1 MEIKDLIYYYT
12 RYCGVISI
20 QVDSD
25 WSYNYNASST
35 RKVIGI
41 GLYDYHR
48 HKDFDGDVH
57 IKVKQDTDKQYFIDV
72 YYPNTT
78 IIRSKCSSVK
88 TICFPC

>member
-1 MEIKDLIYYYT
+1 MEIKDLIYYYS

-25 WSYNYNASST
+25 WSYNYNTPAST
-35 RKVIGI
+35 KVLGM

-57 IKVKQDTDKQYFIDV
+57 IKVKQDANKQYFIDV
-72 YYPNTT
+72 YYPNTNIMRT
-78 IIRSKCSSVK
+78 KCSSIK